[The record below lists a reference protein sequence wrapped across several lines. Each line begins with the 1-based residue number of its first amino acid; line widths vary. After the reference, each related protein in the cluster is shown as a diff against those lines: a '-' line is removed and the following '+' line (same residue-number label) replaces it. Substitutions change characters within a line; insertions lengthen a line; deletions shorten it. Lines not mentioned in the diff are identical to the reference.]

1 MTDDEFHYPGCLAAK
16 LDGIEAEARGI
27 LKDGGRVLGVEHLSV
42 VDLRDDPAYRAASD
56 ADKDRI
62 LDAIHTIEIVAQV
75 RARLAYGDLEG
86 AKRFLG
92 YLGANFSA
100 TIGK

>member
-1 MTDDEFHYPGCLAAK
+1 MTDDEFLYPDCLAAK
-16 LDGIEAEARGI
+16 LDDIEAEARGTF
-27 LKDGGRVLGVEHLSV
+27 KDAGRVLGVEHLSV

-75 RARLAYGDLEG
+75 RARLAYGDLGG

-92 YLGANFSA
+92 YLGADFSA

>member
-1 MTDDEFHYPGCLAAK
+1 MTDDEFLYPDWLAAK
-16 LDGIEAEARGI
+16 LDDIEAEARGT
-27 LKDGGRVLGVEHLSV
+27 LKDAGRVLGVEHLSV
-42 VDLRDDPAYRAASD
+42 ADLRDDPAYRAASD
-56 ADKDRI
+56 ADKARI
-62 LDAIHTIEIVAQV
+62 LDAIHTIEIAAQI

-92 YLGANFSA
+92 YLGADFSA